1 MLGRFK
7 SAANA
12 FYSAINLDGTGE
24 GSSAGDAIPGVG
36 GVHTTNGHSAAA
48 GASSEGSS
56 GGPPPSTSGSSRAR
70 VKYAYQR
77 PICLQLFAD
86 EEIQVHEI
94 SSVPPP
100 LVFGTHGTYRLPPKN
115 IE

>member
-24 GSSAGDAIPGVG
+24 GSSSGAGDVIPGVG
-36 GVHTTNGHSAAA
+36 GIVTTNGHSASSTSS
-48 GASSEGSS
+48 SSEGTSGAPPPSSS
-56 GGPPPSTSGSSRAR
+56 GGSRAR

-77 PICLQLFAD
+77 PVCLQLFTD
-86 EEIQVHEI
+86 EEIQVRSY
-94 SSVPPP
+94 SSC
-100 LVFGTHGTYRLPPKN
+100 LWLALPKERGVSP
-115 IE
+115 

>member
-24 GSSAGDAIPGVG
+24 GSSSGAGDVIPGVG
-36 GVHTTNGHSAAA
+36 GIVTTNGHS
-48 GASSEGSS
+48 GSSSSSSEGPSGAPPPSSS
-56 GGPPPSTSGSSRAR
+56 GGSRAR

-77 PICLQLFAD
+77 PVCLQLFTD
-86 EEIQVHEI
+86 EEIQVLSEGRI
-94 SSVPPP
+94 
-100 LVFGTHGTYRLPPKN
+100 
-115 IE
+115 

>member
-24 GSSAGDAIPGVG
+24 GSSSGAVGDAIPGVG
-36 GVHTTNGHSAAA
+36 GVVTANGHSTSSSSS
-48 GASSEGSS
+48 SSEGPSSGAPPPLSS
-56 GGPPPSTSGSSRAR
+56 GGSRAR

-77 PICLQLFAD
+77 PVCLQLFTD
-86 EEIQVHEI
+86 EEIQVCLI
-94 SSVPPP
+94 STVHIIT
-100 LVFGTHGTYRLPPKN
+100 LHLHV
-115 IE
+115 